1 MPYTDFYMNKPAC
14 DKKLINVLD
23 RLKTEINLKDVNQV
37 ASDTANI
44 MFDGRGGIYN
54 GRSYCGVQI
63 SIKPQ
68 HQTPVKSSKFP
79 YGR

>member
-1 MPYTDFYMNKPAC
+1 MPYTDFYNNKPAC
-14 DKKLINVLD
+14 DEKLIKVLD
-23 RLKTEINLKDVNQV
+23 RLKTEVSLKDVNQV

>member
-1 MPYTDFYMNKPAC
+1 MPYTDFYNKPAC
-14 DKKLINVLD
+14 DEKLIKVLD
-23 RLKTEINLKDVNQV
+23 RLKTEISLKDVNQV
-37 ASDTANI
+37 ASDTANM
-44 MFDGRGGIYN
+44 MFDESGGIYN

-68 HQTPVKSSKFP
+68 QQTPVKSSKFP

>member
-1 MPYTDFYMNKPAC
+1 MPYRDLYNNKPAC
-14 DKKLINVLD
+14 DEFLIKVLD
-23 RLKTEINLKDVNQV
+23 KLKTEVSLKDVNQV

-44 MFDGRGGIYN
+44 MFDERGGIYN

-68 HQTPVKSSKFP
+68 QQTPVKSSKFP